1 MKQKGL
7 DVQEAIDFVGEYCR
21 GCIDRFENDRQQL
34 PSWGP
39 EVDKMV
45 AQYVDGMQNWI
56 VGESDWFNLRD
67 T

>member
-7 DVQEAIDFVGEYCR
+7 DLQQAMNLVGDYCR
-21 GCIDRFENDRQQL
+21 GCIDRFEEDRQKL
-34 PSWGP
+34 PSWGT

-45 AQYVDGMQNWI
+45 AQYVDGLQNWI
-56 VGESDWFNLRD
+56 VGKSGWFNRS